1 MQEDYQLVGLATGEY
16 ICLSVQVKANTWAV
30 LSGGAEGAELLPG
43 ASGKRKDSR
52 SVSTV
57 KSASKLSMVLD
68 KYSYLKVYPVNE
80 KCNKGL

>member
-52 SVSTV
+52 NVSTV
-57 KSASKLSMVLD
+57 NSASKLSMVLD